1 MKILAALAIVAALA
15 GCMGNTNGGGYN
27 PALAQALAN
36 IGNQWQ
42 GRIQHQQMLNMQQQL
57 YNQQQRQTTRCST
70 LPNGFG
76 GFQMVCQ

>member
-1 MKILAALAIVAALA
+1 MKILATLAIVAALA

-42 GRIQHQQMLNMQQQL
+42 GRMQHQQMLNMQQQI
-57 YNQQQRQTTRCST
+57 YNQQQRQRPIQCFN
-70 LPNGFG
+70 LG
-76 GFQMVCQ
+76 GVIQCQ